1 MITKLATF
9 SGVSSAGE
17 PLVHLFHPGEGLRK
31 HAGVLQPPIQDW
43 LDGYRAE
50 PGKIAVLVNAMGAS
64 EYWGQ
69 NNNGDAFSEGAL
81 AHDCSQHPHIAH
93 PYDEFAGKVI
103 PPYGYPTFLEALP
116 FVHHRNKD
124 PTRAFGKVAVSCYN
138 PRMHRIEIVVIID
151 EALAMLHGAQSV
163 VDRIKAGEYPDVSM
177 GTRVPYDVCLIC
189 GNKARTRKEYCPCI
203 KHIGMNKI
211 LEDGRQIGVDN
222 PHPRFF
228 DISFVFIGADRT
240 AKMMCKFASA
250 QNVPLSVLEADA
262 VYNIP
267 LTPDGLVKAACSK
280 KACTECRGGCKVAQ
294 VDLGTAG
301 KAGLVS
307 GAGGAVGVGLLD
319 LAARRKLDP
328 RLARTMAR
336 AAAEWGTAGGVTAG
350 LAPYVMKTGAKE
362 WPDDPAAQQALV
374 KGWADQI
381 RAAAKQYKEAGAV
394 CRKCGTAKKETENGV
409 ECGCGVKIA
418 SKWKIGPP
426 PMPNREKFPFVGT
439 INFRGLKIGVEN
451 APGTWRTGNG
461 WKTLMKVPYGEFLH
475 GKAGGTDGDKLDV
488 FVGPSRTCENVFI
501 IHQNFVRGPKKGQY
515 DEDKVMLGFDT
526 PAQAKKTYLAH
537 YDTDKFFRSMTT
549 MAFPLF
555 KRALMGGEVDG
566 EKVASLPYD
575 DEGHG
580 HIFPRSDGVK
590 MRHDWRKCARCVA
603 DKKRR
608 DEMLKTAASLED
620 LFSGASKSE
629 RRKRTWKDKVTG
641 EEETVTGSGINKQAS
656 AVRPEAIK
664 LAMVL
669 KHGFTPDELLKV
681 SNHPKTAAHLK
692 WADILKEVGPS
703 KAVGRV
709 APLLE
714 STEPDFPTD
723 LLNDMGERPC
733 LEESLA
739 TPAAMGM
746 VLKPREFQ
754 RIMLARMG
762 RHGLADEL
770 DRAGA
775 VFPSC
780 EGHLPVC
787 GSLMPHHV
795 SGDIMDLLAPFLGER
810 SYFGPVVR
818 RRIIRIAVARP
829 RVSTPLELDTPLLTK
844 VGQAYNWYRNEQLSM
859 LTSPDRLK
867 TAAKVN
873 PKTGLT
879 PAGAALV
886 LGSVPLALMYSVY
899 QAHQKNKGK
908 DLGALDNF
916 AAEHPWFVSA
926 GTGTLVAAALR
937 DPKIGKALRD
947 AFKHA

>member
-9 SGVSSAGE
+9 SGISSAGE
-17 PLVHLFHPGEGLRK
+17 PLVHLFTSGRDLRK
-31 HAGVLQPPIQDW
+31 HAGALQPQIQDW
-43 LDGYRAE
+43 LSSYRPE
-50 PGKIAVLVNAMGAS
+50 SGKIAVLVNAMGAS

-81 AHDCSQHPHIAH
+81 AHDCSQHPNIAH

-138 PRMHRIEIVVIID
+138 PKMHRIELVVIID
-151 EALAMLHGAQSV
+151 EALAMQHGAQSV

-189 GNKARTRKEYCPCI
+189 GHKARTRKEYCSCI

-240 AKMMCKFASA
+240 AKVMCKFAA
-250 QNVPLSVLEADA
+250 MQNIPLSVLEADA

-267 LTPDGLVKAACSK
+267 LTPDGLVKAACAK

-294 VDLGTAG
+294 IDLGTASRT
-301 KAGLVS
+301 GLIS
-307 GAGGAVGVGLLD
+307 GAGGAIGVGLLD
-319 LAARRKLDP
+319 LATRRKLDP

-336 AAAEWGTAGGVTAG
+336 AAGEWGMAGGITAGM
-350 LAPYVMKTGAKE
+350 APYVMKTGSKE
-362 WPDDPAAQQALV
+362 WPDDPAAQQAIV

-381 RAAAKQYKEAGAV
+381 RAAAKEAEAV

-409 ECGCGVKIA
+409 ECACGVKVA
-418 SKWKIGPP
+418 SEWKIGPP
-426 PMPNREKFPFVGT
+426 PMPNREQFPFVGT
-439 INFRGLKIGVEN
+439 IDFRGLKIGVEN

-461 WKTLMKVPYGEFLH
+461 WKTLMRVPYGEFLH

-488 FVGPSRTCENVFI
+488 FVGPSRNCENVYI
-501 IHQNFVRGPKKGQY
+501 VHQNFVRGPKKGQY

-526 PAQAKKTYLAH
+526 PAQAKKAYLAH
-537 YDTDKFFRSMTT
+537 YDSEKYFRSMTI

-566 EKVASLPYD
+566 EKVA
-575 DEGHG
+575 
-580 HIFPRSDGVK
+580 
-590 MRHDWRKCARCVA
+590 AR
-603 DKKRR
+603 
-608 DEMLKTAASLED
+608 LKD
-620 LFSGASKSE
+620 LFSGASTSE
-629 RRKRTWKDKVTG
+629 RRTRTWKDKVTG

-656 AVRPEAIK
+656 AVRPEAVK
-664 LAMVL
+664 LAKVL
-669 KHGFTPDELLKV
+669 RHGFAPDELLKV

-709 APLLE
+709 RPLLE
-714 STEPDFPTD
+714 STEPDLPTE
-723 LLNDMGERPC
+723 LLNDMGDQPC
-733 LEESLA
+733 LEEALA
-739 TPAAMGM
+739 TPSALGM
-746 VLKPREFQ
+746 VLKPKEFQ
-754 RIMLARMG
+754 RIMLVRMG
-762 RHGLADEL
+762 KGGLADEL

-787 GSLMPHHV
+787 GPLMPRHV
-795 SGDIMDLLAPFLGER
+795 NSSIMSLLAPFLSER

-818 RRIIRIAVARP
+818 RRIIRIAVTPKRP
-829 RVSTPLELDTPLLTK
+829 APLEIDTPLLTK

-859 LTSPDRLK
+859 LTSPDRMK
-867 TAAKVN
+867 TAAKVD

-899 QAHQKNKGK
+899 KAHQKNKGEELSA
-908 DLGALDNF
+908 LGDF

-937 DPKIGKALRD
+937 DPKIGKAIQD
-947 AFKHA
+947 AFKNV